1 MFDQLAGALGSL
13 KLGKEEERR
22 EKKEKKERRKR
33 RDEKVLRDND
43 VTEEQARDGMVE
55 MFRKSVQELEYKNT
69 AQLAETQKLSS
80 SKMQGLTKWGRMG
93 NLNVSQGSGRPEGHM
108 RDADTHIRRVMAL
121 ARSRMSEG
129 RTTSRMSEGRT
140 TSRMSEGRTT
150 SRMPED
156 MTRSG
161 RVGKVTR
168 QRGEV
173 EVLRFLSLKLV
184 REVLLLYIFFTFN
197 LAEEH
202 DLTLFLDFVLFTF
215 SYAGRWQA
223 LPLPLARLSVLHQ
236 QGGHGCW
243 QVGAASLCRLVFTC
257 NKQTCAQGSYPS
269 DGIAQHAS

>member
-108 RDADTHIRRVMAL
+108 RDADTHIRRDLGFGRAGSRVL
-121 ARSRMSEG
+121 EGSARSRI
-129 RTTSRMSEGRT
+129 
-140 TSRMSEGRTT
+140 SEGRTT

-223 LPLPLARLSVLHQ
+223 LPLPLARMSVLHQ

>member
-22 EKKEKKERRKR
+22 EKKERRKR

-80 SKMQGLTKWGRMG
+80 SNMTKWGRMG

-108 RDADTHIRRVMAL
+108 RDADTHIRRDLGFGRAGSRVL
-121 ARSRMSEG
+121 EGSARSRI
-129 RTTSRMSEGRT
+129 
-140 TSRMSEGRTT
+140 SEGRTT

-184 REVLLLYIFFTFN
+184 SEVLLLYIFFTFN

-202 DLTLFLDFVLFTF
+202 DLTLFLDFVLLPCLMQVGGKLYLCPLPGCQF
-215 SYAGRWQA
+215 STNREGMDAGR
-223 LPLPLARLSVLHQ
+223 LVLLH
-236 QGGHGCW
+236 CFVW
-243 QVGAASLCRLVFTC
+243 FFAC